1 MLGPQTQFGGANA
14 VCSFQV
20 SDCRPSARGAGV
32 VGAGVSVPEAQPPL
46 LRLDKLTFQPSGY
59 FNVFYCWGGGRVC
72 LGYRFLVGLKNGGSV
87 ESSLWFG
94 LILRKGLKWVLVKCL
109 CVRQRALPKSLIHP
123 PCLGVS
129 NLEPR
134 SQIR

>member
-1 MLGPQTQFGGANA
+1 MPSKVLFKGESNASLSVSNSMLGPQTQFGGANA

-59 FNVFYCWGGGRVC
+59 FNVF
-72 LGYRFLVGLKNGGSV
+72 
-87 ESSLWFG
+87 
-94 LILRKGLKWVLVKCL
+94 
-109 CVRQRALPKSLIHP
+109 
-123 PCLGVS
+123 
-129 NLEPR
+129 
-134 SQIR
+134 